1 MNESARSGVH
11 PGAYGLAVAVAL
23 VTGAVAVGCAVYLGL
38 PLRDPEGFLGPTYV
52 RLPLIVAVMLAADVA
67 PRALWRARSLRDL
80 PVQILLVARERW
92 PWRRLVPVLIGLA
105 AFYATYVSYRNL
117 KNFLPLLRPDQVDDE
132 LTVLDRAM
140 TGGAA
145 PAEYLH
151 DLLGVGAAAH
161 VLSWVYLAFLMFVP
175 ASLALALVAGG
186 RSREASWYVT
196 ALCLNW
202 SLGTASYYLLP
213 SRGPVYAEPE
223 LFYDLPSTGTSALQH
238 SLLVSRWLV
247 LQDPQGTE
255 RIQSIAAFAS
265 LPETGTA
272 DLQVSLLVS
281 RSMVVTDPDATD
293 RVQSIAAFA
302 SLHVS
307 IIFTAA
313 LIGQLVLRSVLV
325 RSVLWAF
332 FALTVMATIYF
343 GWHYI
348 VDDIAGLVIGGG
360 SVLLAAWGTG
370 QWGRWSAAAPEES
383 GGPGATTREPL
394 DDAAPDQGPGKL
406 APARFWARPQVSSTG
421 S

>member
-1 MNESARSGVH
+1 MNESALRGVRL
-11 PGAYGLAVAVAL
+11 GAYGLAVAVAL
-23 VTGAVAVGCAVYLGL
+23 VTFAVAVACAVYLGL
-38 PLRDPEGFLGPTYV
+38 PLRDPDGFLGPTYV
-52 RLPLIVAVMLAADVA
+52 RLPLIVALMLAVDVT
-67 PRALWRARSLRDL
+67 PRALWRARSLRAL
-80 PVQILLVARERW
+80 PAQAVHVARERW

-117 KNFLPLLRPDQVDDE
+117 KHFLPLLRPDQVDDE
-132 LTVLDRAM
+132 LTDLDRAM
-140 TGGAA
+140 TGGVA

-151 DLLGVGAAAH
+151 DLLGVGGAAH

-175 ASLALALVAGG
+175 ASLALALVSRG

-247 LQDPQGTE
+247 LRDPQGTE
-255 RIQSIAAFAS
+255 RI
-265 LPETGTA
+265 
-272 DLQVSLLVS
+272 
-281 RSMVVTDPDATD
+281 
-293 RVQSIAAFA
+293 QSIAAFA

-313 LIGQLVLRSVLV
+313 LIAQLVLRSVAV

-332 FALTVMATIYF
+332 FALTVTATIYF

-348 VDDIAGLVIGGG
+348 VDDVAGLAIGGV

-370 QWGRWSAAAPEES
+370 HFRRSPDPAPEEAREPEDTGEPQDAAAPDR
-383 GGPGATTREPL
+383 GPGRLT
-394 DDAAPDQGPGKL
+394 
-406 APARFWARPQVSSTG
+406 PARFQRRPQASPTAL
-421 S
+421 

>member
-1 MNESARSGVH
+1 MTCADRGSVGNWWLMNESAPRGVH

-23 VTGAVAVGCAVYLGL
+23 VTGAVAIGCGVYLGL
-38 PLRDPEGFLGPTYV
+38 PLRDPDGFLGPTYV
-52 RLPLIVAVMLAADVA
+52 RLPLIVALMLAVDVA
-67 PRALWRARSLRDL
+67 PRALWRARSFRSL
-80 PVQILLVARERW
+80 PAQTLLVARERW

-132 LTVLDRAM
+132 LTVLDRAL
-140 TGGAA
+140 TGGVA

-151 DLLGVGAAAH
+151 DILGVGTAAH
-161 VLSWVYLAFLMFVP
+161 VLSWVYLAFLIFVP
-175 ASLALALVAGG
+175 GSLALALVSRG

-202 SLGTASYYLLP
+202 SLGTASYYVLP

-247 LQDPQGTE
+247 LTDPQGTE
-255 RIQSIAAFAS
+255 RI
-265 LPETGTA
+265 
-272 DLQVSLLVS
+272 
-281 RSMVVTDPDATD
+281 
-293 RVQSIAAFA
+293 QSIAAFA

-313 LIGQLVLRSVLV
+313 LIGQLVLRSRLV
-325 RSVLWAF
+325 RSGLWAF
-332 FALTVMATIYF
+332 FALTVAATIYF

-348 VDDIAGLVIGGG
+348 VDDVAGLVIGGG

-370 QWGRWSAAAPEES
+370 QWGRWSVAAPEEA
-383 GGPGATTREPL
+383 GGHGGTGEPL
-394 DDAAPDQGPGKL
+394 DGAAPDQGPGEL
-406 APARFWARPQVSSTG
+406 TPARFWGRPQAVPSRS
-421 S
+421 

>member
-161 VLSWVYLAFLMFVP
+161 VLSWVYLAFLIFVP
-175 ASLALALVAGG
+175 ASLALALVSGG

-255 RIQSIAAFAS
+255 RI
-265 LPETGTA
+265 
-272 DLQVSLLVS
+272 
-281 RSMVVTDPDATD
+281 
-293 RVQSIAAFA
+293 QSIAAFA